1 MARFTVLKT
10 SWGCS
15 KFGVTPG
22 GGARPPLES
31 DMMTVYGVVLV
42 VQQLSTMWPTMWPAQ
57 TVRRASEEQ
66 GAFLMWLLLRIHR
79 NSACEQK
86 GNIPSLHFD
95 RRRISGPRRWLPQN
109 RGFVSRDGPLF
120 VNLLPK
126 RPRALTLEL
135 CLLRLLGRL
144 V

>member
-1 MARFTVLKT
+1 MTRFTVLKT

-42 VQQLSTMWPTMWPAQ
+42 VQQLSTMWPAQ
-57 TVRRASEEQ
+57 TVRHASEEQ
-66 GAFLMWLLLRIHR
+66 GAFLFLMCLLLRIHR
-79 NSACEQK
+79 NSSCEQE

-95 RRRISGPRRWLPQN
+95 RRRIPSARRWLPQN
-109 RGFVSRDGPLF
+109 RESASRDGPLF

-126 RPRALTLEL
+126 RPRTLKFEL
-135 CLLRLLGRL
+135 SLLRLLGGL